1 MLARSAGDPLF
12 NLALRVA
19 LAIGT
24 VMVVVGLATI
34 SGPVIAGGAVVVAP
48 SLFILVAR
56 WLDGPGAGL

>member
-12 NLALRVA
+12 NLALWIA
-19 LAIGT
+19 FAIGA
-24 VMVVVGLATI
+24 VMVLAGLATI
-34 SGPVIAGGAVVVAP
+34 SGPVIAGGAVLLAP

>member
-34 SGPVIAGGAVVVAP
+34 SGPVIAASAVLLAP
-48 SLFILVAR
+48 SLFLVVAR

>member
-12 NLALRVA
+12 NLALWIA
-19 LAIGT
+19 FAIGA
-24 VMVVVGLATI
+24 VMVLVGLTTI
-34 SGPVIAGGAVVVAP
+34 SGPVIAGGAVLLAP

>member
-12 NLALRVA
+12 NIALWIA
-19 LAIGT
+19 FAIGA
-24 VMVVVGLATI
+24 VMVLVGLTTI
-34 SGPVIAGGAVVVAP
+34 SGPVIAGGVVLLAP